1 MQSIYSHCRNALR
14 SPLRLASLVAFLLTG
29 VNSAFAAQAQLA
41 WDANPSPE
49 VAGYMIH
56 YGQSKAK
63 YTAQIDV
70 GKATKYTVPELTAGQ
85 TYYFAVTAYDAARV
99 ESGYSNEINQSV
111 PENAAATEVITQS
124 TNGSTS
130 PSTPTPTPTPT
141 PTSTSTSTPTSSN
154 TNNDAVPAGTTETPG
169 TSSSPAAS
177 NGDGGTSGSP
187 TASNGSGGGNGGGGG
202 GCTITT
208 GPADFSLPLL
218 AGFALLGLRLR
229 PNLRRQ
235 QPRRAQGQRVGH
247 IK

>member
-130 PSTPTPTPTPT
+130 PSTPTPT
-141 PTSTSTSTPTSSN
+141 STSTSTPTSSN